1 MDVYVINLDRQ
12 TERLRWMERGLAA
25 AGVSFRRVRAVDA
38 THLAPAF
45 IRRMTERNSR
55 ELTRYEI
62 ALVMSHRKAW
72 RALLR
77 SPASHG
83 VVFED
88 DVHIGRDFAALL
100 AAIDAGDV
108 AFDIVKLES
117 VGERVLID
125 FGDACRIAGR
135 QLGRLR
141 SAYMGAAGY
150 VINRRAAA
158 KLLEVTRTMAV
169 PADWF
174 LFAQYYLD
182 SNGLTVL
189 QTVPGIVAQEE
200 HLRKLAPQLEMRSG
214 QPVRVKS
221 QTLRNRLVRETMRP
235 LRQLAAAFARY
246 RVMRAEP
253 GLRWGR
259 VGFE

>member
-1 MDVYVINLDRQ
+1 MRIYVINLDRQ
-12 TERLRWMERGLAA
+12 AERLRWMERGLDA
-25 AGVSFRRVRAVDA
+25 AGVTFQRVPAVDA
-38 THLAPAF
+38 ARLSPAF
-45 IRRMTERNSR
+45 VGRMTKGNSR
-55 ELTRYEI
+55 ELSRYEI

-77 SPASHG
+77 SPAPHG

-88 DVHIGRDFAALL
+88 DVHIGRDFAALI
-100 AAIDAGDV
+100 AALDAGEV

-125 FGDACRIAGR
+125 SGRPYRIAGR
-135 QLGRLR
+135 CLCPLR

-150 VINRRAAA
+150 VITRRSAL

-174 LFAQYYLD
+174 LFSQSYLD
-182 SNGLTVL
+182 SNGLVVL

-200 HLRKLAPQLEMRSG
+200 HLQRLTPAPEMRSG
-214 QPVRVKS
+214 QPVQVRSATPMRKI
-221 QTLRNRLVRETMRP
+221 VRETVRP
-235 LRQLAAAFARY
+235 LRQFAAAIARHRLM
-246 RVMRAEP
+246 RVEP

-259 VGFE
+259 IGFE